1 VSFKIIRDAV
11 HGDLTF
17 SAAELRLIDTEA
29 VQRLRGIKQLGTSS
43 LVYPSATHTRFEH
56 SLGTCAVAK
65 RILDALAVN
74 DGEPLDEESARV
86 LLTAALVHDVTHV
99 PFGHTFEDER
109 RVLERHDESA
119 SRLAHFLRDSDLG
132 EELERQGLADA
143 VWQVLSPPTDVAR
156 PPTDAVRPRTDAV
169 RPRTDAVRPQSQ
181 SPAPTFARQVVSGT
195 ICADLLDYLRRDARS
210 CGLSQNYDDRLF
222 RYFVREGDRLVVNL
236 RRRGIFRPDA
246 LSELVNLL
254 RLRYNLTERVYYHH
268 AKVAAGAM
276 VSKALELCL
285 RAGAATPGDLLDAKD
300 DSFLELLTRRGAE
313 VPGVP
318 PLLTDLRR
326 RRLLKRV
333 YYQTLEQPGQR
344 GMSGEEQTE
353 FERFYHL
360 NENGARERVEAQL
373 EGELGLPEGTAVL
386 YCPAAKMALKEA
398 DAFVSLDSGAPQMLS
413 SLHHPEVEVLLGK
426 HRALWRF
433 YVFLRQGHEDLY
445 GRAGQLCEEL
455 LGQPNLLTLHSRGE
469 MAFGTG

>member
-1 VSFKIIRDAV
+1 VSFKIIRDAI
-11 HGDLTF
+11 HGDLTL
-17 SAAELRLIDTEA
+17 SVAELRLVDTEA

-56 SLGTCAVAK
+56 SLGTRATAK
-65 RILDALAVN
+65 RILDGLAMN
-74 DGEPLDEESARV
+74 DGEPPDEESTQV
-86 LLTAALVHDVTHV
+86 LLTAALVHDITHV

-109 RVLERHDESA
+109 RVLERHDESP

-132 EELERQGLADA
+132 EELERQGLTDA
-143 VWQVLSPPTDVAR
+143 VWQVLA
-156 PPTDAVRPRTDAV
+156 
-169 RPRTDAVRPQSQ
+169 PQPQ
-181 SPAPTFARQVVSGT
+181 LPVPTFARQVVSGT

-210 CGLSQNYDDRLF
+210 CGLSQDYDDRLF
-222 RYFVREGDRLVVNL
+222 RYFVRDGDRLVVNL

-276 VSKALELCL
+276 ISKALELCL
-285 RAGAATPGDLLDAKD
+285 RAGTATPGDLLDAKD
-300 DSFLELLTRRGAE
+300 DSLLELLTRRGAE

-318 PLLTDLRR
+318 RLLTDLRR

-333 YYQTLEQPGQR
+333 YYQSVEQPGQR
-344 GMSGEEQTE
+344 GMSRVEQTE
-353 FERFYHL
+353 FERLYHL
-360 NENGARERVEAQL
+360 NEDGARERLEARL
-373 EGELGLPEGTAVL
+373 EDALGLPEGTAVL

-433 YVFLRQGHEDLY
+433 YVFLRQGYEDLY

-455 LGQPNLLTLHSRGE
+455 LGQPNLLTLHSRGA
-469 MAFGTG
+469 MAFGAD